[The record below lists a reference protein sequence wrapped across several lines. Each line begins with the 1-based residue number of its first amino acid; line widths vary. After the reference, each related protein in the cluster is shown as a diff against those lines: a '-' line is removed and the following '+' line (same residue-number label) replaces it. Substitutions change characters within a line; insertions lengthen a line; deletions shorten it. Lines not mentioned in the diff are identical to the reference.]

1 MNKKFSTLVAALLAS
16 GGLFYAVDAMILPA
30 GDGGAKYVM
39 VQTRAASPAEY
50 TVKGEALGEGLAF
63 ADAKIWKGK
72 VGGSGAYLITD
83 NGSYIGKAAT
93 GDVVLLPGSA
103 ETAPDG
109 AVAFSFEGENLK
121 SGTDYLIV
129 NTSTGALSLKAA
141 PDAGEAFVGVFTAE
155 GVVATEASTTVAF
168 ALGQNVKTADVLGS
182 QLAVKFNTTAAA
194 KLEVAAQVSNGSFSG
209 ATEMTV
215 VDGKYLSFKNEAGDD
230 LYWVN
235 DDNTADAAITFTT
248 DKSKASEVTISSH
261 ELKFSTGTNAYIKKK
276 ADGSLIN
283 SLAQGSDG
291 DRVYVYKANDG
302 GLKTWASDFI
312 GINTCNLAVAT
323 ASAGADVTS
332 SACTP
337 VKFTKETTAYA
348 TSAVATATI
357 AAGEVWT
364 VNADGK
370 ISTSGHTYLKVSS
383 LDLIL
388 AADGDAVFSL
398 GKDGVLMCGD
408 KYVKVESNK
417 LTLADAN
424 SEDAAY
430 LYAAEEGNDVATISV
445 KPSTGTIAAGTYVIA
460 KSTESQVVLTT
471 GAQVLTATE
480 KAATPADPEAGADL
494 TEAPD
499 ATTPVL
505 VKLGDNLLIVDGGKV
520 KTIAASDWSLT
531 DGAKAAAA
539 SWLVKDGKYESV
551 ALKNAGEAKRFLDVA
566 PSLKAA
572 TPAEATAFALTAD
585 GGKFAYYTSASEAT
599 DNINGTFKFGYTK
612 GTGNVFFTEAGA
624 KANDY
629 SAAATTKLA
638 ASTVIAQAPENTTH
652 EAYNLVKN
660 DGNYY
665 LLSVD
670 GGQNYLSWDGA
681 TLGKKTSEE
690 VVSAENDGAV
700 SATDNELKKV
710 LWKVTESTFG
720 GVKHY
725 TLSTVASTT
734 DKPLVL
740 GGGSDFESI
749 GGLSYNTNLG
759 VQLQLNGAT
768 SKTMVI
774 TDATNGIALSKASAD
789 ETVATFGLYAA
800 PGMLLD
806 GKYLTEKLG
815 NGFDVTIAI
824 DKDFKKTSIEA
835 NPFTGTLTPVRSVAK
850 TNNKV
855 VSTTANANTDKRFY
869 LQNAAGDFIVL
880 DTESTW
886 GESSESLNGE
896 NSKDRGYKLATI
908 SKEDFWAMTVGESG
922 SGDADMKAQYKY
934 TFGVS
939 YSAGVYKA
947 SDAKALAINVYNTGA
962 TTESDLFGKLY
973 VATVDGKNMLTTSND
988 IETDGSRIE
997 NWPFIKFGGS
1007 NLTDIKTLLKG
1018 KFVTIVNANTAAKYN
1033 SKGYGK
1039 VYAINTEGEAGYVDA
1054 SKVLLTSPEA
1064 QWAVTKNSSNQLV
1077 FTNRENPSI
1086 ALDAQTLY
1094 NVEADNVYAFAGSQ
1108 DTVKIEFVNN
1118 ATKFD
1123 GFANMDENALRD
1135 EQFKIA
1141 AYLPVTENA
1150 YLTENHAGK
1159 HQIGLDKNAA
1169 NAVIWSLTK
1178 EYAGR
1183 PDKKVSRIDTVYVVS
1198 TLGYYDGNDYKSDKK
1213 DTLAI
1218 LPYIVKNDANGEYV
1232 RYGVGSNI
1240 KDNDLMKYYVCNPFN
1255 GESTLDEAGA
1265 KAAAQRFALKMK
1277 PNGTYNLVEIDQTDD
1292 KIGSY
1297 KTNTLG
1303 DLKMYAGTSENNGIT
1318 NRADIY
1324 DQTENDLFVVEKM
1337 DAPAYRKIAM
1347 GDTIR
1352 IYRAENDA
1360 QVVYEKGE
1368 FLSIANAVQFPKINP
1383 ALYVDT
1389 AYVDRGNNNRWEYLL
1404 TVEAVRKIVNDDCGI
1419 PSHEKFHADTTYGRF
1434 LVNLMDSANV
1444 YAETHIHDNKYINEE
1459 DGENYAKLGFVKGFH
1474 TEDTLFVERVAGKFD
1489 RLPMDRKANSHSV
1502 AKFAFRI
1509 VDQDAKSFIIET
1521 GRKDFGSSEYTEK
1534 PGYLKW
1540 LNGVLVVV
1548 DDVKKADIFNL
1559 NADETRIPTAN
1570 EGINTSEV
1578 SVIVSEGEVTINGAA
1593 GKTVVIT
1600 NVLGQT
1606 VASTILSSDNAT
1618 ISAPAGIVVVAVE
1631 GEAAVKAIVK

>member
-103 ETAPDG
+103 ETTPDG

-141 PDAGEAFVGVFTAE
+141 PGTGEAFVGVFTAE
-155 GVVATEASTTVAF
+155 GVVATSASTSDAF
-168 ALGQNVKTADVLGS
+168 ALGQNVKDAAEIAANNQVAAGHSKSTAEAIALGAQESGAFTNGTQLTVVENETNNKLYLQVTTGWYVNVSDDYNTVSIESTIPSNDASVVSIDNGTKVVKLGTKFLKKGSGLELESSADGSTADVYAFVSG
-182 QLAVKFNTTAAA
+182 TAA
-194 KLEVAAQVSNGSFSG
+194 KE
-209 ATEMTV
+209 
-215 VDGKYLSFKNEAGDD
+215 
-230 LYWVN
+230 
-235 DDNTADAAITFTT
+235 DAVIANNTFTL
-248 DKSKASEVTISSH
+248 V
-261 ELKFSTGTNAYIKKK
+261 N
-276 ADGSLIN
+276 
-283 SLAQGSDG
+283 
-291 DRVYVYKANDG
+291 
-302 GLKTWASDFI
+302 
-312 GINTCNLAVAT
+312 VAT
-323 ASAGADVTS
+323 ANKGNITGQNTVAI
-332 SACTP
+332 
-337 VKFTKETTAYA
+337 KFTPEVLEQANAANISNLGSVATTSQWTVKDGKIGASKSLLTGSQNADMTLAA
-348 TSAVATATI
+348 TSDVEFTLEADGRLKSGSNYLAIVSNKLQLKAE
-357 AAGEVWT
+357 AGEV
-364 VNADGK
+364 
-370 ISTSGHTYLKVSS
+370 
-383 LDLIL
+383 
-388 AADGDAVFSL
+388 
-398 GKDGVLMCGD
+398 
-408 KYVKVESNK
+408 KY
-417 LTLADAN
+417 
-424 SEDAAY
+424 AY
-430 LYAAEEGNDVATISV
+430 LYAVSENAVSGVP
-445 KPSTGTIAAGTYVIA
+445 KTGTGEAPTDGTYVIA
-460 KSTESQVVLTT
+460 ERTESQVALAN
-471 GAQVLTATE
+471 GAQVLTAKE
-480 KAATPADPEAGADL
+480 QAATPADPEAGENL
-494 TEAPD
+494 TVAPD

-505 VKLGDNLLIVDGGKV
+505 VKLGSNLLIVDGGKV
-520 KTIAASDWSLT
+520 KTIAASEWSLS

-539 SWLVKDGKYESV
+539 SWLVNNGKYESV
-551 ALKNAGEAKRFLDVA
+551 ALKNAGETKRFLDVI

-572 TPAEATAFALTAD
+572 DPVEATAFTLTAT
-585 GGKFAYYTSASEAT
+585 GGKFAYYSNASTTTA
-599 DNINGTFKFGYTK
+599 DISGTFKLGYIK
-612 GTGNVFFTEAGA
+612 TGANVFFTNTGA

-629 SAAATTKLA
+629 SVAATTNLA
-638 ASTVIAQAPENTTH
+638 ASSVIAQAPENTTH

-670 GGQNYLSWDGA
+670 GGQNYLSWDGT
-681 TLGKKTSEE
+681 TLGKKTSTE
-690 VVSAENDGAV
+690 VVSAENLGAV

-774 TDATNGIALSKASAD
+774 TDAANGIALSQAGAG

-835 NPFTGTLTPVRSVAK
+835 NPFTGTLTPVSSVAK

-855 VSTTANANTDKRFY
+855 VSTAANANTDKRFY

-886 GESSESLNGE
+886 SESSESLNGE

-973 VATVDGKNMLTTSND
+973 VATVDGKNMLTTSNS
-988 IETDGSRIE
+988 IETDGSRVE

-1039 VYAINTEGEAGYVDA
+1039 VYAINTESKAGYVDA

-1064 QWAVTKNSSNQLV
+1064 QWAVTKSGSQLV
-1077 FTNRENPSI
+1077 FTNREDPTI
-1086 ALDAQTLY
+1086 ALTAQTLY

-1198 TLGYYDGNDYKSDKK
+1198 TLGYYDGNDYKQDKK

-1232 RYGVGSNI
+1232 RYGVDSNI
-1240 KDNDLMKYYVCNPFN
+1240 KDNDLMKHYVCNPFN

-1277 PNGTYNLVEIDQTDD
+1277 PNGTYNLVEIDQTNT

-1297 KTNTLG
+1297 NTNTLG

-1337 DAPAYRKIAM
+1337 DAPEYRKVAM

-1368 FLSIANAVQFPKINP
+1368 FLSIANAVQFPKTNP

-1389 AYVDRGNNNRWEYLL
+1389 AFVDRGNNNRWEYLL
-1404 TVEAVRKIVNDDCGI
+1404 TVDAIRKVVNDDCGV

-1578 SVIVSEGEVTINGAA
+1578 SVIASEGEVIINGAA
-1593 GKTVVIT
+1593 GKKVTIS

-1606 VASTILSSDNAT
+1606 IASTVLSSDNAT

>member
-16 GGLFYAVDAMILPA
+16 GGLFYAVDAMILPDV
-30 GDGGAKYVM
+30 DGGAKYVM

-50 TVKGEALGEGLAF
+50 TVKGEALSAELTF
-63 ADAKIWKGK
+63 ENAKIWKGK
-72 VGGSGAYLITD
+72 ANQSATNLVTA

-93 GDVVLLPGSA
+93 GEVVLLPASGDA
-103 ETAPDG
+103 APDG
-109 AVAFSFEGENLK
+109 AVAFTFEGENLK
-121 SGTDYLIV
+121 SGTDFLIV
-129 NTSTGALSLKAA
+129 NTTTGALSLKAT
-141 PDAGEAFVGVFTAE
+141 PGAGEAFVGVFTAV
-155 GVVATEASTTVAF
+155 GTVANTASTTEAF
-168 ALGQNVKTADVLGS
+168 ALGQNVKEAAEIAVSSQVAAGYSETTAEKLSLGTTISDGTFTTSAFTVDASNKVSFSTPDGRTLYLKQNDATLEFVDNADDASAISLNESTYEVKIGTKFLQVSGSDIVLGS
-182 QLAVKFNTTAAA
+182 SVSTGNNIYAYPKSGGSQKQSITAGEIYLAKVADDNKGSIGSADADPIIFTPEELAQAEAANITNLSSVDATSQWTVK
-194 KLEVAAQVSNGSFSG
+194 
-209 ATEMTV
+209 
-215 VDGKYLSFKNEAGDD
+215 DGKIGASKSLLTGS
-230 LYWVN
+230 
-235 DDNTADAAITFTT
+235 ADADMTLAAT
-248 DKSKASEVTISSH
+248 SEVTFT
-261 ELKFSTGTNAYIKKK
+261 LC
-276 ADGSLIN
+276 ADGRLKSGSN
-283 SLAQGSDG
+283 YLAI
-291 DRVYVYKANDG
+291 V
-302 GLKTWASDFI
+302 
-312 GINTCNLAVAT
+312 
-323 ASAGADVTS
+323 
-332 SACTP
+332 
-337 VKFTKETTAYA
+337 
-348 TSAVATATI
+348 
-357 AAGEVWT
+357 
-364 VNADGK
+364 
-370 ISTSGHTYLKVSS
+370 
-383 LDLIL
+383 
-388 AADGDAVFSL
+388 
-398 GKDGVLMCGD
+398 
-408 KYVKVESNK
+408 SNK
-417 LTLADAN
+417 LQLKAEGDGVKY
-424 SEDAAY
+424 AY
-430 LYAAEEGNDVATISV
+430 LYAV
-445 KPSTGTIAAGTYVIA
+445 STNTVSGTPKLGTGEAPADGTYVIA
-460 KSTESQVVLTT
+460 ERTESQVALAN
-471 GAQVLTATE
+471 GAQVLTAVE
-480 KAATPADPEAGADL
+480 KAATPADPEAGGNL
-494 TEAPD
+494 TVAPD

-505 VKLGDNLLIVDGGKV
+505 VKLGENLLIVDGGKV
-520 KTIAASDWSLT
+520 KTIAASEWSLT

-539 SWLVKDGKYESV
+539 SWLVNNGKYESV

-566 PSLKAA
+566 PGLKSAD
-572 TPAEATAFALTAD
+572 PAEATAFALTAN
-585 GGKFAYYTSASEAT
+585 GGTFAYYTDAT
-599 DNINGTFKFGYTK
+599 NTTTTISGTFKFGYTK
-612 GTGNVFFTEAGA
+612 QGANVFFTNTGA
-624 KANDY
+624 KAENY
-629 SAAATTKLA
+629 AAAAATKLA
-638 ASTVIAQAPENTTH
+638 ASSVIAQAPENTTH
-652 EAYNLVKN
+652 EAYSLVKN

-670 GGQNYLSWDGA
+670 GGQNYLSWNGT
-681 TLGKKTSEE
+681 TLEKKTSAE
-690 VVSAENDGAV
+690 VVSAENAGAV
-700 SATDNELKKV
+700 SATDDALKNV

-740 GGGSDFESI
+740 GGGSDFESV
-749 GGLSYNTNLG
+749 GGLSYNTNLA

-774 TDATNGIALSKASAD
+774 TDATNGIALSQAAQG

-824 DKDFKKTSIEA
+824 DKDFKKTSIEE

-896 NSKDRGYKLATI
+896 NSKDRGYKLTTI
-908 SKEDFWAMTVGESG
+908 SKEDFWTMTVGETG

-962 TTESDLFGKLY
+962 STESDLFGKLY
-973 VATVDGKNMLTTSND
+973 VATVDGKNMLTTSNS
-988 IETDGSRIE
+988 IETDGSRVE

-1039 VYAINTEGEAGYVDA
+1039 VYAINTDSEAGYVDA

-1064 QWAVTKNSSNQLV
+1064 QWAVTKSGSQLV
-1077 FTNRENPSI
+1077 FTNREDPTI
-1086 ALDAQTLY
+1086 ALTAQTLY
-1094 NVEADNVYAFAGSQ
+1094 NVEADDVYAFAGSQ

-1123 GFANMDENALRD
+1123 GFANLDENALRD

-1459 DGENYAKLGFVKGFH
+1459 DGESYAKLGFVKGYH
-1474 TEDTLFVERVAGKFD
+1474 TKDSLFVERVAGKFD

-1509 VDQDAKSFIIET
+1509 VDQDTKSFVIET
-1521 GRKDFGSSEYTEK
+1521 GRKDFGSSEYAEK

-1570 EGINTSEV
+1570 EGINASEV
-1578 SVIVSEGEVTINGAA
+1578 SVIAKEGAVVINGAQ
-1593 GKTVVIT
+1593 GKKVTIS

-1606 VASTILSSDNAT
+1606 IANTVLSSDNAT
-1618 ISAPAGIVVVAVE
+1618 LSAPAGIVVVAVE

>member
-1 MNKKFSTLVAALLAS
+1 MQVSGSDIVLGSSASTGNNIYAYPKS
-16 GGLFYAVDAMILPA
+16 GGSQKQSITAGEIYLAKVADDNKGSIGSADADPIIFTPEELAQAEAANITNLSSVDATS
-30 GDGGAKYVM
+30 
-39 VQTRAASPAEY
+39 QW
-50 TVKGEALGEGLAF
+50 TVKDGKIGASKSLLTGS
-63 ADAKIWKGK
+63 ADADMT
-72 VGGSGAYLITD
+72 L
-83 NGSYIGKAAT
+83 AAT
-93 GDVVLLPGSA
+93 SEVTFTLCA
-103 ETAPDG
+103 DG
-109 AVAFSFEGENLK
+109 RLK
-121 SGTDYLIV
+121 SGSNYLAIV
-129 NTSTGALSLKAA
+129 
-141 PDAGEAFVGVFTAE
+141 
-155 GVVATEASTTVAF
+155 
-168 ALGQNVKTADVLGS
+168 
-182 QLAVKFNTTAAA
+182 
-194 KLEVAAQVSNGSFSG
+194 
-209 ATEMTV
+209 
-215 VDGKYLSFKNEAGDD
+215 
-230 LYWVN
+230 
-235 DDNTADAAITFTT
+235 
-248 DKSKASEVTISSH
+248 
-261 ELKFSTGTNAYIKKK
+261 
-276 ADGSLIN
+276 
-283 SLAQGSDG
+283 
-291 DRVYVYKANDG
+291 
-302 GLKTWASDFI
+302 
-312 GINTCNLAVAT
+312 
-323 ASAGADVTS
+323 
-332 SACTP
+332 
-337 VKFTKETTAYA
+337 
-348 TSAVATATI
+348 
-357 AAGEVWT
+357 
-364 VNADGK
+364 
-370 ISTSGHTYLKVSS
+370 
-383 LDLIL
+383 
-388 AADGDAVFSL
+388 
-398 GKDGVLMCGD
+398 
-408 KYVKVESNK
+408 SNK
-417 LTLADAN
+417 LQLKAEGDGVKY
-424 SEDAAY
+424 AY
-430 LYAAEEGNDVATISV
+430 LYAV
-445 KPSTGTIAAGTYVIA
+445 STNTVSGTPKLGTGEAPADGTYVIA
-460 KSTESQVVLTT
+460 ERTESQVALAN
-471 GAQVLTATE
+471 GAQVLTAVE
-480 KAATPADPEAGADL
+480 KAATPADPEAGGNL
-494 TEAPD
+494 TVAPD

-505 VKLGDNLLIVDGGKV
+505 VKLGENLLIVDGGKV
-520 KTIAASDWSLT
+520 KTIAASEWSLT

-539 SWLVKDGKYESV
+539 SWLVNNGKYESV

-566 PSLKAA
+566 PGLKSAD
-572 TPAEATAFALTAD
+572 PAEATAFALTAN
-585 GGKFAYYTSASEAT
+585 GGTFAYYTDAT
-599 DNINGTFKFGYTK
+599 NTTTTISGTFKFGYTK
-612 GTGNVFFTEAGA
+612 QGANVFFTNTGA
-624 KANDY
+624 KAENY
-629 SAAATTKLA
+629 AAAAATKLA
-638 ASTVIAQAPENTTH
+638 ASSVIAQAPENTTH
-652 EAYNLVKN
+652 EAYSLVKN

-670 GGQNYLSWDGA
+670 GGQNYLSWNGT
-681 TLGKKTSEE
+681 TLEKKTSAE
-690 VVSAENDGAV
+690 VVSAENAGAV
-700 SATDNELKKV
+700 SATDDALKNV

-740 GGGSDFESI
+740 GGGSDFESV
-749 GGLSYNTNLG
+749 GGLSYNTNLA

-774 TDATNGIALSKASAD
+774 TDATNGIALSQAAQG

-824 DKDFKKTSIEA
+824 DKDFKKTSIEE

-855 VSTTANANTDKRFY
+855 VSTAANANTDKRFY
-869 LQNAAGDFIVL
+869 LQNAVGDFIVL

-896 NSKDRGYKLATI
+896 NSKDRGYKLTTI
-908 SKEDFWAMTVGESG
+908 SKEDFWTMTVGETG

-962 TTESDLFGKLY
+962 STESDLFGKLY
-973 VATVDGKNMLTTSND
+973 VATVDGKNMLTTSNS
-988 IETDGSRIE
+988 IETDGSRVE

-1039 VYAINTEGEAGYVDA
+1039 VYAINTESEAGYVDA

-1064 QWAVTKNSSNQLV
+1064 QWAVTKSGSQLV
-1077 FTNRENPSI
+1077 FTNREDPTI
-1086 ALDAQTLY
+1086 ALTAQTLY
-1094 NVEADNVYAFAGSQ
+1094 NVEADDVYAFAGSQ

-1123 GFANMDENALRD
+1123 GFANLDENALRD

-1183 PDKKVSRIDTVYVVS
+1183 PDKKVSKIDTVYVVS

-1232 RYGVGSNI
+1232 TYGTASNI
-1240 KDNDLMKYYVCNPFN
+1240 KDNDLMKHYVCNPFN
-1255 GESTLDEAGA
+1255 GENTLDEAGA

-1368 FLSIANAVQFPKINP
+1368 FLSIANAVQFPEINP

-1459 DGENYAKLGFVKGFH
+1459 DGESYAKLGFVKGYH
-1474 TEDTLFVERVAGKFD
+1474 TKDSLFVERVAGKFD

-1509 VDQDAKSFIIET
+1509 VDQDTKSFVIET
-1521 GRKDFGSSEYTEK
+1521 GRKDFGSSEYAEK

-1570 EGINTSEV
+1570 EGINASEV
-1578 SVIVSEGEVTINGAA
+1578 SVIAKEGAVVINGAQ
-1593 GKTVVIT
+1593 GKKVTIS

-1606 VASTILSSDNAT
+1606 IANTVLSSDNAT